1 MSLFNIFNGTA
12 GNGLLEENSRLK
24 EQIHAQA
31 SQIAGLEQY
40 LTSLESDIE
49 ENVEENGRLKEQI
62 ERMDKQIQT
71 YKDGIDDKASEISDL
86 EQCLTSLESDIEN
99 RDERI
104 ASLTKTME
112 EERGRAKD
120 EAEKAEEKLKETV
133 DKMKEKMERL
143 VSESRRKEEQMAEL
157 NQRLKDLEESY
168 DLKDESKGALDSM
181 TAERDKLQ
189 NLLDDAHNDIS
200 QKLKTI
206 LSLTLSLQ
214 RSESDMEIQRETLIG
229 QSSEM
234 RETVKKEVEQAED
247 KDDKFSDAVDH
258 FQTANST
265 REKALGDFER
275 KDEEIDHL
283 RSSLG
288 ASHSELN
295 VRDTSFTTLQQE
307 FNSLSSN
314 LELLRHQNGSL
325 EETVRVKTA
334 EVKKI
339 TGLLVRA
346 EKKAADNL
354 QNAQWEIK
362 RRFSQVTALRRDLAR
377 SRLKGKSLK
386 SRLKIAEDEQRSREK
401 RLQTSVAL
409 QTELGVCLNEQS
421 EHTKALERELTD
433 TKGQLTALL
442 EQREPVLVNTRDGMR
457 DGITKPREELSSLTS
472 NPSSIE
478 KSLREA
484 EKNAAKLT
492 DDVEQ
497 LWSQLQDL
505 DPFYE
510 DTQREALIGLS
521 SEMQETVKKQVEEI
535 KKIEGGLAELRKSYE
550 IVIEQLRLEMERT
563 KDKDDKLSDAVERLQ
578 RANSTLEEREKALS
592 VALEDSER

>member
-112 EERGRAKD
+112 EERGHAKD

-157 NQRLKDLEESY
+157 NQRLKDLEEFY
-168 DLKDESKGALDSM
+168 DPKDESKGALDSM

-214 RSESDMEIQRETLIG
+214 RSESVMKDMEIQRETLIG

-234 RETVKKEVEQAED
+234 QETVKQEVEQAED

-314 LELLRHQNGSL
+314 LELLRHQNSSL

-409 QTELGVCLNEQS
+409 QTELGLCLNEQS

-497 LWSQLQDL
+497 LRSQLQDL

-510 DTQREALIGLS
+510 DTHRETLIGLS

-535 KKIEGGLAELRKSYE
+535 KKIEGDLAELRKSYE
-550 IVIEQLRLEMERT
+550 TVIERLRLEMEQT
-563 KDKDDKLSDAVERLQ
+563 KDNDDKLSYAVDHLQ

-592 VALEDSER
+592 VDLER